1 MKTVKNFFPK
11 IMRSKAKEIVG
22 IEQKKS
28 TTDNK
33 KFMSGGIFKS
43 ILKQIK

>member
-1 MKTVKNFFPK
+1 
-11 IMRSKAKEIVG
+11 MRSKAKEIVG

-33 KFMSGGIFKS
+33 RLMSGEIFKS
-43 ILKQIK
+43 T